1 MKAFSFLKISTVAAL
16 ALASATANA
25 AWPERPITI
34 IVPWAAGGG
43 TDATARI
50 IGALL
55 KEELKVPVNVV
66 NRAGGNGVVGH
77 QAIADAK
84 PDGYTVGMA
93 TVEISMMH
101 HMGMT
106 KLTPADYTPLA
117 LMNFDPSAI
126 SVSATSP
133 YKTLNELLTA
143 IKDNPGKL
151 KASGTAEGGIWQ
163 LALAGM
169 LDSLKISPTAVQWV
183 PSKGAAP
190 GMLELVAGGV
200 DLVPVSLPEA
210 RSMIDAGK
218 ARPLALMSDKKANLY
233 PDLPT
238 LQSLTGS
245 TWTMGAWRGILAPKG
260 LPADIAA
267 KYEKALDKINHSK
280 EYADF
285 MNKQGYG
292 IAYASGADFGTFMA
306 KGDADMGAILTKLG
320 MAK

>member
-1 MKAFSFLKISTVAAL
+1 MKSFPFLKISAAVAL
-16 ALASATANA
+16 VFASATANA
-25 AWPERPITI
+25 AWPERPITL

-55 KEELKVPVNVV
+55 KEQFKVPINVV

-84 PDGYTVGMA
+84 PDGYTIGMA

-126 SVSATSP
+126 TVNANSP
-133 YKTLNELLTA
+133 YKTLDDLLTK
-143 IKDNPGKL
+143 IRDNPGQL
-151 KASGTAEGGIWQ
+151 KASGTAEGGIWH

-218 ARPLALMSDKKANLY
+218 ARPLALMSDKKASLY

-245 TWTMGAWRGILAPKG
+245 TWTMGAWRGVLAPKG
-260 LPADIAA
+260 LPTDIAA
-267 KYEKALDKINHSK
+267 KYEKALDEINHSK
-280 EYADF
+280 AYVDF
-285 MNKQGYG
+285 MSKQGYG
-292 IAYASGADFGTFMA
+292 VAYASGSDFGAFMA
-306 KGDADMGAILTKLG
+306 KGDADMGAILTTLG